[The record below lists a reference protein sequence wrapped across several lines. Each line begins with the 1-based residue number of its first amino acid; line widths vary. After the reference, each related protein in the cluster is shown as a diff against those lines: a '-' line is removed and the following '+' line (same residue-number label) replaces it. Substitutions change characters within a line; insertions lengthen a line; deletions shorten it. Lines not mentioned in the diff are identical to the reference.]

1 MKNRLKL
8 LREDQNMTQQK
19 FADKLGI
26 KRTTIGNYEV
36 GRNEPVDSVISLIC
50 DRFGVNEQWLRTGVG
65 EMYLE
70 TKKDDDIDRLINKM
84 LNDETAERKKR
95 LVTAIL
101 RLSPEQIEKGVEW
114 MKEAFGLVEEP
125 TAADQKEQEIKD
137 KVESYET
144 ELRTEAASE
153 KSEASRTGSE
163 DIADEA

>member
-1 MKNRLKL
+1 MKDRLKL
-8 LREDQNMTQQK
+8 LRNTKGLTQQE
-19 FADKLGI
+19 FADAIGI
-26 KRTTIGNYEV
+26 QRGTYAKYEV
-36 GRNEPVDSVISLIC
+36 GRNEPIDAVIRLIC
-50 DRFGVNEQWLRTGVG
+50 QTFHVNENWLRTGVG

-70 TKKDDDIDRLINKM
+70 TKKDDDIDRLINEM

-125 TAADQKEQEIKD
+125 TAADPKQQEID
-137 KVESYET
+137 QKVEEYRE
-144 ELRTEAASE
+144 ELETEAASE
-153 KSEASRTGSE
+153 KSEASQTGSE

>member
-65 EMYLE
+65 KMYLE

-114 MKEAFGLVEEP
+114 MKEAFGLVDAP
-125 TAADQKEQEIKD
+125 TAANREKMEID
-137 KVESYET
+137 RKVEEYRA
-144 ELRTEAASE
+144 ELEASAASR
-153 KSEASRTGSE
+153 KSAASQIGNE
-163 DIADEA
+163 EGA

>member
-65 EMYLE
+65 KMYLE
-70 TKKDDDIDRLINKM
+70 TKKDDDIDRLINEM

-95 LVTAIL
+95 LVTSIL

-125 TAADQKEQEIKD
+125 TAADPKQQEID
-137 KVESYET
+137 QKVETYRT
-144 ELRTEAASE
+144 ELEAEAASD

-163 DIADEA
+163 DIVDEA